1 MQDYKIN
8 VQLLNA
14 LLNYLATKPFAE
26 VHQVIGELQKLE
38 VVAETESA
46 ILA

>member
-38 VVAETESA
+38 VVGETESA

>member
-38 VVAETESA
+38 VVGSPEVE
-46 ILA
+46 L